1 MIHDEQ
7 CDLEDDNVGNVDVDV
22 DVDVVDDDIESAL
35 SYSLLSMASST
46 SALYSNVL
54 GTTSEYVES

>member
-7 CDLEDDNVGNVDVDV
+7 CDLEDDDVVGVDVDV
-22 DVDVVDDDIESAL
+22 DIKSAL

-46 SALYSNVL
+46 SVLYSNVL